1 MRIAAERSMS
11 PLPRASEI
19 AKVAS
24 VFGQPDSLSEDCRFL
39 YLAGGLY
46 TGGSERQLYYLL
58 RTLDRERYKP
68 AVVTWNYCAED
79 VYVRPI
85 RELGVPIYHFADGA
99 GGMSKLSAFRRLV
112 RMLEPEVVHSY
123 SFYTNIAAAWG
134 VIRTRAIAVGS
145 VRSDFTWAKKESGV
159 VLGRLSARWPT
170 HQICN
175 SLSAAAAVRES
186 RSVFAPR
193 HCDVVCNG
201 LDLERFHPY
210 EMPRRGRPRILG
222 LGYLLPVKRWDR
234 LLRAAARLKRAG
246 VDFEMWIVGDGPLRA
261 ALEDEARRLAVDDRV
276 QLLPHTDD
284 VPHLIA
290 ECSIVA
296 HVADYEGRPN
306 AVMEAMACGC
316 AVVATAVGDIPH
328 LVDDGRTGFLVGSDD
343 ESLLAERMLTLILN
357 PQLCRRMGVE
367 GRSKAKVMFGLDYLV
382 RETLASYRTAGWTEC
397 TPHVSSVHGSGT

>member
-1 MRIAAERSMS
+1 MTIGAHRSIPHAAGLSGA
-11 PLPRASEI
+11 AS
-19 AKVAS
+19 AVAICDRPKDLVES
-24 VFGQPDSLSEDCRFL
+24 CRLL
-39 YLAGGLY
+39 YLTGGLY

-85 RELGVPIYHFADGA
+85 QALGVPIYHFADGA
-99 GGMSKLSAFRRLV
+99 GGMSKLSVFRRLV

-201 LDLERFHPY
+201 LDLERFHSY

-261 ALEDEARRLAVDDRV
+261 ALEDEARRLAVDDCV

-284 VPHLIA
+284 VPRLIA
-290 ECSIVA
+290 ECSFLA
-296 HVADYEGRPN
+296 HVAECEGRPN
-306 AVMEAMACGC
+306 AVMEAMACGR

-328 LVDDGRTGFLVGSDD
+328 LLDDGRTGFLVDSED
-343 ESLLAERMLTLILN
+343 ESLLAARMLQLSRDS
-357 PQLCRRMGVE
+357 QLCRRMGVQ
-367 GRSKAKVMFGLDYLV
+367 GRAKAEIMFSLDYLV
-382 RETLASYRTAGWTEC
+382 RETLASYRTAGWVDHRRSCTEPVAAC
-397 TPHVSSVHGSGT
+397 

>member
-1 MRIAAERSMS
+1 MRIAAERSIS
-11 PLPRASEI
+11 PLPRACEI
-19 AKVAS
+19 AKAAS
-24 VFGQPDSLSEDCRFL
+24 DLGQPAGRSEDCRFL

-68 AVVTWNYCAED
+68 AVVAWNYRAED
-79 VYVRPI
+79 AYVRPI
-85 RELGVPIYHFADGA
+85 RALGVPIYHFADGA
-99 GGMSKLSAFRRLV
+99 GGVSKLSAFRRLV
-112 RMLEPEVVHSY
+112 RALDPEVVHSY
-123 SFYTNIAAAWG
+123 SFYTNIAAALG

-201 LDLERFHPY
+201 LDLERFHSY

-234 LLRAAARLKRAG
+234 LLRAAARLKDAG
-246 VDFEMWIVGDGPLRA
+246 VDFEMWIVGDGSLRA

-276 QLLPHTDD
+276 QLRPHTDD
-284 VPHLIA
+284 VPRLIS
-290 ECSIVA
+290 ECSFLA
-296 HVADYEGRPN
+296 HVAECEGRPN
-306 AVMEAMACGC
+306 AVMEAMACGR
-316 AVVATAVGDIPH
+316 AVVATPVGDIPH
-328 LVDDGRTGFLVGSDD
+328 LVDDGRTGFLVDNED
-343 ESLLAERMLTLILN
+343 ESLLAARMLQLSRN
-357 PQLCRRMGVE
+357 SQLCRRMGAA
-367 GRSKAKVMFGLDYLV
+367 GRSKAEVMFGLDYLV
-382 RETLASYRTAGWTEC
+382 RETLASYRTAGWVDRRPSCTEPVGAC
-397 TPHVSSVHGSGT
+397 